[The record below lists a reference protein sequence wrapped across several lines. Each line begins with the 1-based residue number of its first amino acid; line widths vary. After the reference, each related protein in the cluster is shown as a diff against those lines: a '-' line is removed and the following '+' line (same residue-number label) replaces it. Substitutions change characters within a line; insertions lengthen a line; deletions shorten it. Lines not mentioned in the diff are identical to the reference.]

1 MKKFLKTILKCLS
14 YFIIWAL
21 LVGIPIPDSL
31 SPALWRFFAELLP
44 LILLIIISLVY
55 MKFVDK
61 EFYDLK
67 LKAKEVIN
75 YFKGII
81 LGMIWIIS
89 AIGIS
94 MITKSI
100 TISGKNSINI
110 SIWGISLLLNT
121 LMQELLIR
129 GYLYQMLRKKYNV
142 IIAFVFTTCLFTL
155 LHGGAFEAGL
165 FAVINVISMSL
176 FMTLLLEYYNS
187 LIIPILVHFIWNF
200 VGGLIFD
207 VVSLASDY
215 PHILNTISS
224 ENLLLSGGTFKIEGS
239 IIVSILNIAFVTI
252 YAILLY
258 KKRKQNVINS

>member
-1 MKKFLKTILKCLS
+1 MKKFLKTLLKCLS

-21 LVGIPIPDSL
+21 LVGIPISDSL

-67 LKAKEVIN
+67 LKEKKIIN

-110 SIWGISLLLNT
+110 FIWGISLLLNT

-142 IIAFVFTTCLFTL
+142 L
-155 LHGGAFEAGL
+155 
-165 FAVINVISMSL
+165 
-176 FMTLLLEYYNS
+176 
-187 LIIPILVHFIWNF
+187 
-200 VGGLIFD
+200 
-207 VVSLASDY
+207 
-215 PHILNTISS
+215 
-224 ENLLLSGGTFKIEGS
+224 
-239 IIVSILNIAFVTI
+239 IAFVTI

-258 KKRKQNVINS
+258 KKRKQNVINT

>member
-1 MKKFLKTILKCLS
+1 MKKFLKTLLKCLS

-21 LVGIPIPDSL
+21 LVGIPISDSL

-100 TISGKNSINI
+100 TKSNNKNNSFRKWQGKSIF
-110 SIWGISLLLNT
+110 W
-121 LMQELLIR
+121 
-129 GYLYQMLRKKYNV
+129 K
-142 IIAFVFTTCLFTL
+142 LF
-155 LHGGAFEAGL
+155 
-165 FAVINVISMSL
+165 
-176 FMTLLLEYYNS
+176 
-187 LIIPILVHFIWNF
+187 
-200 VGGLIFD
+200 IF
-207 VVSLASDY
+207 S
-215 PHILNTISS
+215 
-224 ENLLLSGGTFKIEGS
+224 
-239 IIVSILNIAFVTI
+239 
-252 YAILLY
+252 
-258 KKRKQNVINS
+258 